1 MKLIWNEPKEIQSV
15 GKYVKNAYIN
25 DDDMEEFWEL
35 WNSKKDE
42 IKEKG
47 FSLGKYNEKW
57 RLGYWTDD
65 NDIEKINKTC
75 YELCKE
81 LGFIKNNN
89 KKNEILDFI
98 NNKKDEFIKNKCLNL
113 FNEIKEK
120 IEDTL

>member
-1 MKLIWNEPKEIQSV
+1 MRLIWNEPKEIQSA

-35 WNSKKDE
+35 WNSKKDK

-81 LGFIKNNN
+81 LGFIENNN

>member
-1 MKLIWNEPKEIQSV
+1 MKLIWNEPKEVQSA

-57 RLGYWTDD
+57 KLAYWTDD

-81 LGFIKNNN
+81 LGFIENNN
-89 KKNEILDFI
+89 KKNEILDFL

-113 FNEIKEK
+113 FNELKEK
-120 IEDTL
+120 IENTL